1 MYEDLIRYDKLID
14 SAMRFVVKEA
24 LKEVCNVGLKGD
36 HHFLLSFITDA
47 DGVEIPKTLKE
58 RYPNEMTIVIQHQFE
73 NLIIND
79 DRFSVTLSF
88 DGKKEAIVVPFMAL
102 TSFADPGVKFGLKF
116 NLVDFWNAIY
126 DRTRVTFVYYGWIS
140 KSQKINEYIDSS
152 LDPNLIS
159 DISNIILD
167 HYYQDLNKSTF
178 SINILLIYTLE
189 DLKSD
194 KN

>member
-24 LKEVCNVGLKGD
+24 LKEVFNVGLQGD

-47 DGVEIPKTLKE
+47 EGVEIPKTLKD

-73 NLIIND
+73 NLIITED
-79 DRFSVTLSF
+79 TFSVTLSF

-116 NLVDFWNAIY
+116 NLVDEA
-126 DRTRVTFVYYGWIS
+126 VYLDES
-140 KSQKINEYIDSS
+140 KKDKPPAEADKGEVKTKVSK
-152 LDPNLIS
+152 
-159 DISNIILD
+159 
-167 HYYQDLNKSTF
+167 KST
-178 SINILLIYTLE
+178 SSPK
-189 DLKSD
+189 KSAKASAAKKKSEKEANVVVLD
-194 KN
+194 SFRANKD

>member
-36 HHFLLSFITDA
+36 HHFLLSFVTDA
-47 DGVEIPKTLKE
+47 EGVKIPKSLKD

-79 DRFSVTLSF
+79 DKFSVTLSF

-116 NLVDFWNAIY
+116 NLVDDA
-126 DRTRVTFVYYGWIS
+126 VYLDEADEKKPPAVAS
-140 KSQKINEYIDSS
+140 KTKSEAKPSKKSVSSPSKDSKTS
-152 LDPNLIS
+152 AKKKKAEKDANVVVLDS
-159 DISNIILD
+159 FRA
-167 HYYQDLNKSTF
+167 NK
-178 SINILLIYTLE
+178 
-189 DLKSD
+189 D
-194 KN
+194 

>member
-116 NLVDFWNAIY
+116 NLVDEA
-126 DRTRVTFVYYGWIS
+126 VYLDES
-140 KSQKINEYIDSS
+140 KAEGPVAETAK
-152 LDPNLIS
+152 P
-159 DISNIILD
+159 
-167 HYYQDLNKSTF
+167 
-178 SINILLIYTLE
+178 LE
-189 DLKSD
+189 KQKSD
-194 KN
+194 KKSNADAKKSAKASSAKKKAEKDANVVVLDSFRANKD